1 MNLDKNKN
9 FRMIGECITMSE
21 KKNKERRR
29 RERAKKEEPKVN
41 KISDVKM
48 AYIMYGKKVFVIPI
62 VIAIILGA
70 VIWGI
75 VYNARKNNAPQETAD
90 NQKEQVNYIW
100 GEIKPG
106 KKNAN
111 NYTMVTSADGIQV
124 PVPTGYTAS
133 SVKDETYVNGITTTE
148 QVTKYSQD
156 ITNTLSSSGTYPWS
170 KNSNGIWVSGNYNVN
185 SSTSEM
191 TTSTFTVG
199 AKGGKVKIN
208 WSVSSESKWDKLYGQ
223 IINTST
229 GNVVATTDTLS
240 GTSNGT
246 TESSLKYV
254 DTEKELEQGTYQL
267 KIIYSKDSS
276 GNRGLDK
283 AYVKKVEVYT
293 ETNTG
298 GTSVTETTNKVIKTN
313 EGGQNGFVIYEGT
326 EAVTDSNKWEAQCNR
341 NQYVWI
347 PIADIS
353 NMYWRDQT
361 TGKKYGTTY
370 TFSSSSYSKGSGKYE
385 PQTTKYDKQSTYL
398 TQYLNGMSREDFLME
413 MEIDFDKMLN
423 SVATYGGYYIGRYQT
438 GDLSQATPVVKRI
451 NTDINNQTWYT
462 MWKKAR
468 KLSGTSAGVQMI
480 WGIQWDETLKWLI
493 DTGEKTYAEI
503 GSDSTSW
510 GNYYNKRFTYYTN
523 TSKRTATKAA
533 YSETRIPSGA
543 YEGAN
548 ANNVYDLAGNVR
560 DWTLESNGSGTG
572 GSRCSRGSYY
582 DILRQRLS
590 TGIPRQQWSFQQQR

>member
-1 MNLDKNKN
+1 MN
-9 FRMIGECITMSE
+9 
-21 KKNKERRR
+21 KKNNNRKQR
-29 RERAKKEEPKVN
+29 KEEKEKVN

-70 VIWGI
+70 IIWGI
-75 VYNARKNNAPQETAD
+75 VYNTRKNNAPQESAN

-106 KKNAN
+106 KRNTN
-111 NYTMVTSADGIQV
+111 NFTTVTSSDGIQI

-133 SVKDETYVNGITTTE
+133 SASDE
-148 QVTKYSQD
+148 
-156 ITNTLSSSGTYPWS
+156 
-170 KNSNGIWVSGNYNVN
+170 NSV
-185 SSTSEM
+185 
-191 TTSTFTVG
+191 
-199 AKGGKVKIN
+199 
-208 WSVSSESKWDKLYGQ
+208 
-223 IINTST
+223 
-229 GNVVATTDTLS
+229 
-240 GTSNGT
+240 
-246 TESSLKYV
+246 
-254 DTEKELEQGTYQL
+254 
-267 KIIYSKDSS
+267 
-276 GNRGLDK
+276 RG
-283 AYVKKVEVYT
+283 
-293 ETNTG
+293 
-298 GTSVTETTNKVIKTN
+298 
-313 EGGQNGFVIYEGT
+313 GFVIYEGT

-347 PIADIS
+347 PIAEVSD
-353 NMYWRDQT
+353 MYWRDQT

-370 TFSSSSYSKGSGKYE
+370 TFTSSSYSKSSSNKQE
-385 PQTTKYDKQSTYL
+385 PQTTSYDIQSTYL
-398 TQYLNGMSREDFLME
+398 TKYLNGMSREDFLME

-468 KLSGTSAGVQMI
+468 KLTGTSAGVQMI

-510 GNYYNKRFTYYTN
+510 GNYYNNSFTYYTN
-523 TSKRTATKAA
+523 TSKSTATKA
-533 YSETRIPSGA
+533 SSKSVRIPSGA

-548 ANNVYDLAGNVR
+548 ANNVFDLAGNVY
-560 DWTLESNGSGTG
+560 DWTCEFYNSYNNRSMRGGFCSTEGTILPAG
-572 GSRCSRGSYY
+572 KSHPNSADYTNPLVGLRCSLYVK
-582 DILRQRLS
+582 
-590 TGIPRQQWSFQQQR
+590 

>member
-9 FRMIGECITMSE
+9 FRMIGKCITMSE

-29 RERAKKEEPKVN
+29 RERAQKEEPKVN

-70 VIWGI
+70 IIWGI

-90 NQKEQVNYIW
+90 NQKEQINYIW

-106 KKNAN
+106 KRNTN
-111 NYTMVTSADGIQV
+111 NFTTVRSSDGVDV

-133 SVKDETYVNGITTTE
+133 SASDENSVNG
-148 QVTKYSQD
+148 
-156 ITNTLSSSGTYPWS
+156 
-170 KNSNGIWVSGNYNVN
+170 
-185 SSTSEM
+185 
-191 TTSTFTVG
+191 
-199 AKGGKVKIN
+199 
-208 WSVSSESKWDKLYGQ
+208 
-223 IINTST
+223 
-229 GNVVATTDTLS
+229 
-240 GTSNGT
+240 
-246 TESSLKYV
+246 
-254 DTEKELEQGTYQL
+254 
-267 KIIYSKDSS
+267 
-276 GNRGLDK
+276 
-283 AYVKKVEVYT
+283 
-293 ETNTG
+293 
-298 GTSVTETTNKVIKTN
+298 
-313 EGGQNGFVIYEGT
+313 GFVIYEGT
-326 EAVTDSNKWEAQCNR
+326 EAVTDSNKWDAQCNR

-353 NMYWRDQT
+353 DMYWRDQT

-370 TFSSSSYSKGSGKYE
+370 TFTSSSYSKSSSNKQE
-385 PQTTKYDKQSTYL
+385 PQTTHYDKQSTFL
-398 TQYLNGMSREDFLME
+398 TQYLNGMTREDFLME

-438 GDLSQATPVVKRI
+438 GNLAQATPVVKRM
-451 NTDINNQTWYT
+451 NTDIGNQIWYT

-493 DTGEKTYAEI
+493 DTGEKTYAEV
-503 GSDSTSW
+503 GKNSTSW
-510 GNYYNKRFTYYTN
+510 GNYQTNSFTYYTN
-523 TSKRTATKAA
+523 TSKSTATK
-533 YSETRIPSGA
+533 SSGNFTRIPSGA

-548 ANNVYDLAGNVR
+548 ANNVFDLAGNVY

-572 GSRCSRGSYY
+572 DFRYLRGGSYSDDGNYNPAADRYYNDPNYSY
-582 DILRQRLS
+582 DYGGLRCALY
-590 TGIPRQQWSFQQQR
+590 IK

>member
-1 MNLDKNKN
+1 
-9 FRMIGECITMSE
+9 MSE
-21 KKNKERRR
+21 KKHKERRR

-106 KKNAN
+106 KRNTN
-111 NYTMVTSADGIQV
+111 NFTTVRSSDGVDV

-133 SVKDETYVNGITTTE
+133 SASDENSVNG
-148 QVTKYSQD
+148 
-156 ITNTLSSSGTYPWS
+156 
-170 KNSNGIWVSGNYNVN
+170 
-185 SSTSEM
+185 
-191 TTSTFTVG
+191 
-199 AKGGKVKIN
+199 
-208 WSVSSESKWDKLYGQ
+208 
-223 IINTST
+223 
-229 GNVVATTDTLS
+229 
-240 GTSNGT
+240 
-246 TESSLKYV
+246 
-254 DTEKELEQGTYQL
+254 
-267 KIIYSKDSS
+267 
-276 GNRGLDK
+276 
-283 AYVKKVEVYT
+283 
-293 ETNTG
+293 
-298 GTSVTETTNKVIKTN
+298 
-313 EGGQNGFVIYEGT
+313 GFVIYEGT

-347 PIADIS
+347 PIADVS

-370 TFSSSSYSKGSGKYE
+370 TFSSSSYSKSSSNKKE
-385 PQTTKYDKQSTYL
+385 PQITSYDIQSTYL

-438 GDLSQATPVVKRI
+438 GDLSQATPVVKRM
-451 NTDINNQTWYT
+451 NTDIGDQNWWQ

-468 KLSGTSAGVQMI
+468 KLTGTSAGVQMI

-510 GNYYNKRFTYYTN
+510 GNYYNNSFTYYTN
-523 TSKRTATKAA
+523 TSKSTATKAKNN
-533 YSETRIPSGA
+533 STRIPSGA

-548 ANNVYDLAGNVR
+548 ANNVFDLAGNVY
-560 DWTLESNGSGTG
+560 DWTLESDGSGTG
-572 GSRCSRGSYY
+572 FYRYGRGGGFYDYGSYSPVANRDGDDGPFYSY
-582 DILRQRLS
+582 DDYGLRCALY
-590 TGIPRQQWSFQQQR
+590 IK

>member
-9 FRMIGECITMSE
+9 LRMMGECITMSE

-70 VIWGI
+70 IIWGI
-75 VYNARKNNAPQETAD
+75 VYNARKDNAPQETAD

-106 KKNAN
+106 KRNTN
-111 NYTMVTSADGIQV
+111 NFTTIRSSDGVDV

-133 SVKDETYVNGITTTE
+133 SASDENSVNG
-148 QVTKYSQD
+148 
-156 ITNTLSSSGTYPWS
+156 
-170 KNSNGIWVSGNYNVN
+170 
-185 SSTSEM
+185 
-191 TTSTFTVG
+191 
-199 AKGGKVKIN
+199 
-208 WSVSSESKWDKLYGQ
+208 
-223 IINTST
+223 
-229 GNVVATTDTLS
+229 
-240 GTSNGT
+240 
-246 TESSLKYV
+246 
-254 DTEKELEQGTYQL
+254 
-267 KIIYSKDSS
+267 
-276 GNRGLDK
+276 
-283 AYVKKVEVYT
+283 
-293 ETNTG
+293 
-298 GTSVTETTNKVIKTN
+298 
-313 EGGQNGFVIYEGT
+313 GFVIYEGT

-353 NMYWRDQT
+353 DMYWRDQT
-361 TGKKYGTTY
+361 TGKKYGTQY
-370 TFSSSSYSKGSGKYE
+370 TFNSSSYTKNVTLKQE
-385 PQTTKYDKQSTYL
+385 PQTTRYDIQSTNL
-398 TQYLNGMSREDFLME
+398 TQYLNGMTREDFLME

-423 SVATYGGYYIGRYQT
+423 SVATYGGFYIGRYQA
-438 GDLSQATPVVKRI
+438 GDLAQATPVVKRM
-451 NTDINNQTWYT
+451 NTDIGSQTWYT

-468 KLSGTSAGVQMI
+468 KLTGTSAGVQMI
-480 WGIQWDETLKWLI
+480 WGIQWDETMKWLI

-510 GNYYNKRFTYYTN
+510 GNYYNNSFTYYTN
-523 TSKRTATKAA
+523 TSKSTATKSANN
-533 YSETRIPSGA
+533 STRIPSGA

-548 ANNVYDLAGNVR
+548 ANNVFDLAGNVW

-572 GSRCSRGSYY
+572 DVRYRRGGSYSNFGY
-582 DILRQRLS
+582 FSPAAHRSYGSPNDSYGNDGLRCALYVK
-590 TGIPRQQWSFQQQR
+590 